1 MEEKVT
7 SDLVGQRDLRIQK
20 LQQLVK
26 LGINPYPSKSFR
38 KDSIGDILEDFEK
51 FDGDETVLAGRL
63 IAWREHGKLIFANI
77 LEQTGSIQ
85 LMIRK
90 DDLVK
95 HLKKGYL
102 GWDNLQ

>member
-51 FDGDETVLAGRL
+51 FEEALTEVLTYIRTTPHNELESESEKENESAG
-63 IAWREHGKLIFANI
+63 
-77 LEQTGSIQ
+77 
-85 LMIRK
+85 
-90 DDLVK
+90 
-95 HLKKGYL
+95 
-102 GWDNLQ
+102 